1 MMYQGKE
8 TFFMVKELP
17 INYKEIIMEASPL
30 ITELQLKKQ
39 AELQLKNNFV
49 KSLDDAFHFDSYDLT
64 IEILPLEDHQVFDIF
79 RTKENISFRD
89 IKKKY
94 ANVLVTVNF
103 TEPYRRLVKETER
116 TREVE
121 RVYATSY

>member
-1 MMYQGKE
+1 MMYRGKE
-8 TFFMVKELP
+8 TFFMVKEVP
-17 INYKEIIMEASPL
+17 INYKEIIIETSPL

-39 AELQLKNNFV
+39 AELQLKNNHV
-49 KSLDDAFHFDSYDLT
+49 NSLDDVFHFDSYDLT
-64 IEILPLEDHQVFDIF
+64 IETLPLEDHQVFDIF

-103 TEPYRRLVKETER
+103 TEPYRRLKREIER
-116 TREVE
+116 TKEV
-121 RVYATSY
+121 

>member
-1 MMYQGKE
+1 MYKGKE
-8 TFFMVKELP
+8 TFFMVKEVP
-17 INYKEIIMEASPL
+17 INYKEILIETSPL
-30 ITELQLKKQ
+30 ITELQLK
-39 AELQLKNNFV
+39 NNRV
-49 KSLDDAFHFDSYDLT
+49 NSLDDVFHFNSYDLT

-79 RTKENISFRD
+79 RKKENISFKD

-103 TEPYRRLVKETER
+103 TEPYRRLTRETER

-121 RVYATSY
+121 RIYETSY

>member
-1 MMYQGKE
+1 MMYKGKE

-17 INYKEIIMEASPL
+17 IDYKEIIKETSPL
-30 ITELQLKKQ
+30 IAEMQLRNQ
-39 AELQLKNNFV
+39 FTN
-49 KSLDDAFHFDSYDLT
+49 SLSDNFHFNSYDLS
-64 IEILPLEDHQVFDIF
+64 IEVIPLEDHQVFDIF

-103 TEPYRRLVKETER
+103 TKPYQRLVKETER

-121 RVYATSY
+121 RIYETSY